1 MRSMCTAVIIVL
13 AGLVAAEAQDSL
25 VEETRSPLAGAEL
38 GLFFDVNFEEEAVL
52 GRLFLPGIPRL
63 AAELLYYPPI
73 PWEDALNYTYTTSGF
88 QANVLISMVESRKF
102 GLYAGA
108 GFVDLSMKAEYTG
121 GPGLFLGSPGDY
133 SIDDFSTFHTIVGLR
148 WFAHTMGET
157 EGSEASGTSIF
168 LEGRAQINLNR
179 QVDWEDEDGST
190 HTYDTEPVHA
200 VLVVGFK
207 FR

>member
-88 QANVLISMVESRKF
+88 QAMNQEVLELFTRDLFPCDYPDADIIILLSKLHLKVKEVPVVMYPNSENKSMHSSPLNAFYYFFKM
-102 GLYAGA
+102 L
-108 GFVDLSMKAEYTG
+108 LSMFVTK
-121 GPGLFLGSPGDY
+121 
-133 SIDDFSTFHTIVGLR
+133 LR
-148 WFAHTMGET
+148 
-157 EGSEASGTSIF
+157 
-168 LEGRAQINLNR
+168 R
-179 QVDWEDEDGST
+179 
-190 HTYDTEPVHA
+190 Y
-200 VLVVGFK
+200 
-207 FR
+207 